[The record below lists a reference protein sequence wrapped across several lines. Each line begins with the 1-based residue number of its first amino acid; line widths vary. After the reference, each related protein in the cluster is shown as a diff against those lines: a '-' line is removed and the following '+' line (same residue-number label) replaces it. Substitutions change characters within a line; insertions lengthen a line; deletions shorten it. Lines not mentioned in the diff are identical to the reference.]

1 VNEGSRFVSC
11 IFNGH
16 VMIAQQVG
24 RDSAVTSECP
34 ADRLFMC
41 LTKGNTGYAYW
52 RMAVGWISGRMGI

>member
-1 VNEGSRFVSC
+1 
-11 IFNGH
+11 
-16 VMIAQQVG
+16 MIAQQVG